1 MPTRSAETPILNID
15 AVREDK
21 EVKLAMDRVDSHFL
35 REGRMDNNYNKR
47 VGYNKGFYVVLKC
60 VKNDI

>member
-1 MPTRSAETPILNID
+1 
-15 AVREDK
+15 
-21 EVKLAMDRVDSHFL
+21 MDRVDSHFL